1 MIVEDLPGATGAC
14 LTITGADCVD
24 IARFGD
30 DQILILP
37 KDARVRHIVLEGVEG
52 ETVTV
57 YFGSLAAE
65 FDEFAP
71 DAQKVVDSVKWG
83 GS

>member
-1 MIVEDLPGATGAC
+1 
-14 LTITGADCVD
+14 VD

-30 DQILILP
+30 DQIMILA
-37 KDARVRHIVLEGVEG
+37 KIARERHIILEGVEG
-52 ETVTV
+52 KTVTV
-57 YFGSLAAE
+57 YFGSPKGE

-71 DAQKVVDSVKWG
+71 EAQKVVDSVKWG

>member
-1 MIVEDLPGATGAC
+1 
-14 LTITGADCVD
+14 VD

-30 DQILILP
+30 EQILLLP
-37 KDARVRHIVLEGVEG
+37 KGARVRLIVLEDVEG
-52 ETVTV
+52 ERVTV
-57 YFGSLAAE
+57 YFGSPKAE
-65 FDEFAP
+65 FDEFLP

>member
-1 MIVEDLPGATGAC
+1 M
-14 LTITGADCVD
+14 D

-30 DQILILP
+30 DQIMILP
-37 KDARVRHIVLEGVEG
+37 KIARERHVVLEGVEG
-52 ETVTV
+52 ETVTM
-57 YFGSLAAE
+57 YFGSPKAE

-71 DAQKVVDSVKWG
+71 EAQKVLDSVEWG